1 MCRWFSNRKGFYCS
15 TVRINTFELQSVM
28 GNVLEG
34 YGSYINMEK
43 YGKYQFLHMLDL
55 IKCTDFFDIYDIWV
69 KSGKKYRS
77 PRLFR
82 NVWKLWSSRWSPPFP
97 QRDLVPLFQVNRLK
111 STTLAKNLTRQD
123 NGSRKHGDHG
133 ESCELHLKN
142 ESYLLLDHHYM
153 LFSFVKQRSHQLLLP
168 TSVSRRFVSATPG
181 LLVPHPGRFHPRRA
195 WTAPGVGPSW
205 GRKWWRLDPTFTLY
219 IYICSHPK

>member
-1 MCRWFSNRKGFYCS
+1 
-15 TVRINTFELQSVM
+15 M

-34 YGSYINMEK
+34 YGNYINMEK
-43 YGKYQFLHMLDL
+43 YGKYQSLHMLDL
-55 IKCTDFFDIYDIWV
+55 IKCTDFFDIYDTWV

-133 ESCELHLKN
+133 ESCELHFKKWELPPFNRSSLHVFFFGKAKISPAFAADFGVAVICF
-142 ESYLLLDHHYM
+142 SYT
-153 LFSFVKQRSHQLLLP
+153 RAAC
-168 TSVSRRFVSATPG
+168 SA
-181 LLVPHPGRFHPRRA
+181 PR
-195 WTAPGVGPSW
+195 PFPS
-205 GRKWWRLDPTFTLY
+205 T
-219 IYICSHPK
+219 